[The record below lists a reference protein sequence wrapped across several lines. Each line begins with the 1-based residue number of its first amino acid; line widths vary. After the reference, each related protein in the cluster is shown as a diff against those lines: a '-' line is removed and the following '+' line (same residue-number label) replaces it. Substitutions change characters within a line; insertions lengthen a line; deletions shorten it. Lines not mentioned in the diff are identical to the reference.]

1 MSRWTDV
8 LTLEQI
14 DEQRKLTASLDP
26 AFARG
31 ERQWYETRTDGD
43 LRAAMHSAWLCNEDC
58 RYQLA
63 RSYLAAR
70 GIVDA

>member
-8 LTLEQI
+8 LTLAQI
-14 DEQRKLTASLDP
+14 DEQRELTASLDP

-31 ERQWYETRTDGD
+31 ERVWYESRTDND
-43 LRAAMHSAWLCNEDC
+43 LHAAMNGAWLCNEDC

-70 GIVDA
+70 GIITA